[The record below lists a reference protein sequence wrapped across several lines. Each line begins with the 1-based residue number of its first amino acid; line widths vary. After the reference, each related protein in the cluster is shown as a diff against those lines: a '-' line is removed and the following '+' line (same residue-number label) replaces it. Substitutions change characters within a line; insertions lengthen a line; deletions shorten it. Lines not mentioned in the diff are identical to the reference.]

1 MLNIE
6 CRLTNSSEF
15 EISAVIPSSDKILL
29 RKNGDNRNIS
39 FTIHAYRYDFYVRA
53 KKHIDG
59 NRFNTDD
66 EVEDATSQ
74 SSRNMGHKFFEN
86 VIYELSSR

>member
-6 CRLTNSSEF
+6 CRLTNSSKF
-15 EISAVIPSSDKILL
+15 EIPVVIPSSDKILL

-39 FTIHAYRYDFYVRA
+39 FTIHVYRYDFYVLVR
-53 KKHIDG
+53 KHIDG
-59 NRFNTDD
+59 NRHNTDD

-74 SSRNMGHKFFEN
+74 SSRDMGHKFFGN
-86 VIYELSSR
+86 VIYELISR